1 MKNSKIYLVAHYI
14 SRPRDPRKTHIAGY
28 LKNHDNVQYDE
39 QVQIS
44 TRLRP
49 KDITTAKIIINLTD
63 KVVQQ
68 NSFNNNKDFKELFKY
83 FFKGYNKYITEVMVK
98 LDADYF
104 NSILDE
110 MQSDLDKIKPN
121 EKVSAE

>member
-1 MKNSKIYLVAHYI
+1 MKNSKIYLVAHYV

-28 LKNHDNVQYDE
+28 LKNPDNVQYDE

-68 NSFNNNKDFKELFKY
+68 NSFNNNTDFKELFKY

-98 LDADYF
+98 LDAEYF
-104 NSILDE
+104 NTILDE
-110 MQSDLDKIKPN
+110 MQTDLDQQKIN
-121 EKVSAE
+121 EEVST